1 MTKLTPR
8 RLVLVLV
15 ATGFVVIGG
24 AQALAQT
31 PLDDPLDDRSAKR
44 LDRMEK
50 VVREL
55 RSIVFQGRETGQPVV
70 VQPADT
76 ESQINSLNDK
86 VSDLQQTLARLNGQ
100 LEIVRHDLDQSRQD
114 ALAAHG
120 DIAALRDRVT
130 ALEQRLAALTA
141 PPAPVASAADS
152 LAPAPDADPAAAFA
166 AARHALQAGDFATA
180 EAGFRDFIDH
190 NGDSPRAPQARYY
203 LAKAL
208 IARRAWSDAATS
220 DIDAIR
226 GWPQTP
232 WAPDA
237 ILDLSRSLA
246 AIKKPADACQTLD
259 ELARRYPKASSE
271 VKAGAAQVRAQA
283 QCG

>member
-1 MTKLTPR
+1 MTPR
-8 RLVLVLV
+8 RVVLALL
-15 ATGFVVIGG
+15 ATGFVVIAG

-55 RSIVFQGRETGQPVV
+55 RAIVFQGRETGQPVV

-76 ESQINSLNDK
+76 ESQINALSDK
-86 VSDLQQTLARLNGQ
+86 VNDLEQTLARLNGQ
-100 LEIVRHDLDQSRQD
+100 LEVVRHDLDQSRQD
-114 ALAAHG
+114 VLASHG
-120 DIAALRDRVT
+120 DNAALKDRLA
-130 ALEQRLAALTA
+130 ALEQRLAAATA
-141 PPAPVASAADS
+141 PPPAPEAPAADIAAR
-152 LAPAPDADPAAAFA
+152 APPADPAAAFA
-166 AARHALQAGDFATA
+166 AARHALQDGDYATA

-208 IARRAWSDAATS
+208 IARHAWSDAATS

-259 ELARRYPKASSE
+259 ELAHRYPKASSE